1 MQINKKKS
9 ASLKGKITFINVTL
23 ITIAITV
30 TVIITLMLSVNIL
43 ERNITSNIK
52 NVSEML
58 SKSDMVRDSLI
69 NNEVKDNLITYIDD
83 LIPKLNDVD
92 IIVIADNN
100 GKRYYHPDKEKI
112 GQSFTGGDEE
122 RVLTNGESYISEAK
136 GTLGNQ
142 KRAFAPIKDKNGNQI
157 GFVMTSTL
165 LKNLNKLKIDILSI
179 YIMVAGFLCS
189 ITIIVSMYLSRNIKM
204 SLLGHEPE
212 EFAKMYLQ
220 REEVLS
226 TLEEGIIAINHE
238 GIVTLFNSAAIN
250 MLDIEEKNP
259 EGRYIIDVFP
269 KTELINVIKD
279 KESQYNKDMIINDK
293 VIISNRILIREND
306 KVMGAVAIF
315 RNKTEVTR
323 LAEQLTGVNQIIDAL
338 RANTH
343 EFMNKLHII
352 LGLIQIDRIED
363 AKRYIVDI
371 TEDQREVVSLVM
383 NQIEEPTVAALILGK
398 MSRAKELGIKLRLYN
413 NSCLNRD
420 NKLLNRNSLVTIIGN
435 LLENSIDSINEKDD
449 EIKEINLLISED
461 AKSLIIMVDDTGMG
475 IKEEHKLSLYKRGFS
490 TKKKN
495 TGIGMYLI
503 KEIVDSVGGEINL
516 ETEEGVGTCF
526 TIRIGGEK

>member
-1 MQINKKKS
+1 MKVNEKRFI
-9 ASLKGKITFINVTL
+9 SLKEKITILNVTL
-23 ITIAITV
+23 IIIAIIV
-30 TVIITLMLSVNIL
+30 TISITLMFSVNIL
-43 ERNITSNIK
+43 EKKIISNIE
-52 NVSEML
+52 NVSEMV
-58 SKSDMVRDSLI
+58 SKSYIVRESLA
-69 NNEVKDNLITYIDD
+69 NNNSTDNLTSYMDD
-83 LIPKLNDVD
+83 MIKTLNDVD

-122 RVLTNGESYISEAK
+122 RVLNNGESYISEAK
-136 GTLGNQ
+136 GTLGKQ
-142 KRAFAPIKDKNGNQI
+142 KRAFAPVKDDKGNQI

-165 LKNLNKLKIDILSI
+165 LKNLNKLKINIFII
-179 YIMVAGFLCS
+179 YIMVAGVLCF
-189 ITIIVSMYLSRNIKM
+189 ITIITSLYLSKNIKM

-212 EFAKMYLQ
+212 EFTKMYLH

-226 TLEEGIIAINHE
+226 TLEEGIIAIDKE
-238 GIVTLFNSAAIN
+238 GIITIFNNAAIV
-250 MLDIEEKNP
+250 MLDIKEEEVDGKH
-259 EGRYIIDVFP
+259 IMDVFP
-269 KTELINVIKD
+269 KTELINVIRN

-293 VIISNRILIREND
+293 VIISNRILIRDND
-306 KVMGAVAIF
+306 NILGAIAIF

-352 LGLIQIDRIED
+352 LGLIQIGSIED

-383 NQIEEPTVAALILGK
+383 NKIEEPTVAALILGK
-398 MSRAKELGIKLRLYN
+398 MSRAKELGIKLRLYA
-413 NSCLNRD
+413 NSYLNKD
-420 NKLLNRNSLVTIIGN
+420 NKLLNRNSLVTIVGN
-435 LLENSIDSINEKDD
+435 LLENAIDSINEKDD
-449 EIKEINLLISED
+449 EIKEINLLISGD
-461 AKSLIIMVDDTGMG
+461 NNSLIIMVDDTGVG
-475 IKEEHKLSLYKRGFS
+475 IKEENKASLYNRGFS

-503 KEIVDSVGGEINL
+503 KEIVDSAGGEINL

>member
-1 MQINKKKS
+1 MKINEKRFV
-9 ASLKGKITFINVTL
+9 SLKGKITFLNITL
-23 ITIAITV
+23 ITISIIV
-30 TVIITLMLSVNIL
+30 TIIITLMLSVNIL

-58 SKSDMVRDSLI
+58 SKSDMVRDSLS
-69 NNEVKDNLITYIDD
+69 NNEVSQDLINYLDD
-83 LIPKLNDVD
+83 MIPKLNDVD

-112 GQSFTGGDEE
+112 GDFFTGGDED
-122 RVLTNGESYISEAK
+122 RVLNKGESYVSEAK

-142 KRAFAPIKDKNGNQI
+142 KRAFAPVKDINGNQI

-165 LKNLNKLKIDILSI
+165 LKNVNRLKIDIILI
-179 YIMVAGFLCS
+179 YIMVAGILCS
-189 ITIIVSMYLSRNIKM
+189 ITIITSLYLSKNIKM

-220 REEVLS
+220 KEEVLS
-226 TLEEGIIAINHE
+226 TLEEGIIAIDNE
-238 GIVTLFNSAAIN
+238 GIVTLFNNAAVN
-250 MLDIEEKNP
+250 MLDIKEKDL
-259 EGRYIIDVFP
+259 EGKYVVDVFP
-269 KTELINVIKD
+269 KTELINVIKN
-279 KESQYNKDMIINDK
+279 KESQYNKDLIINDK
-293 VIISNRILIREND
+293 VIICNRMLIRENNNI
-306 KVMGAVAIF
+306 VGAIAIF

-323 LAEQLTGVNQIIDAL
+323 LAEELTGVNQIIDAL

-383 NQIEEPTVAALILGK
+383 NKIQEPTVAALILGK
-398 MSRAKELGIKLRLYN
+398 MSRAKELGIKLRLYT
-413 NSCLNRD
+413 NSYLNKD
-420 NKLLNRNSLVTIIGN
+420 NRLLNRNSLVTIVGN
-435 LLENSIDSINEKDD
+435 LLENAIDAINEKDD
-449 EIKEINLLISED
+449 GIKEINLLISGD
-461 AKSLIIMVDDTGMG
+461 NNSLIIMVDDTGVG
-475 IKEEHKLSLYKRGFS
+475 IKEESKVSIYNRGFS

-503 KEIVDSVGGEINL
+503 KEIVESVGGEIDL
-516 ETEEGVGTCF
+516 ETEVGVGTCF